1 MSKKLVREYYS
12 KDCLYEWRRLVQDPY
27 HRLELDTTRHFLRK
41 YLPAKGLVLDAGG
54 GPGRY
59 TIELAKQGYGVI
71 LLDLTPGLLEI
82 AKKQIGRAG
91 VKEKVKAVVMG
102 SIDNLNMLPDDHFDA
117 VLCLGGAFSHLVDR
131 RNRNRAGA
139 ELVRVAKKKAP
150 VFISVAGRPAKFVN
164 ALELL
169 PRGLLSANDAFWND
183 TLRRG
188 DYRGGY
194 GFTAAH
200 FFTPTELR
208 QELQGR
214 LRVLEMIGL
223 EGFFSTHRREYNRAI
238 GLGKYTKALREL
250 HIDTC
255 TDPVAVGI
263 SEHILLVGRKR
274 LHGRP
279 ARSSEDENQGQS
291 PDS

>member
-1 MSKKLVREYYS
+1 MRNTHEGQLRRESVSKKLVREYYS

-27 HRLELDTTRHFLRK
+27 HRLELDTTLHFLRK

-59 TIELAKQGYGVI
+59 TIELAKQGYDVI

-82 AKKQIGRAG
+82 ARKQIGRAG

-102 SIDNLNMLPDDHFDA
+102 SIDNLNVLPDNHFDA

-164 ALELL
+164 ALE
-169 PRGLLSANDAFWND
+169 
-183 TLRRG
+183 RG
-188 DYRGGY
+188 DYSRQTTSSGAIR
-194 GFTAAH
+194 FVMATTVAATAS
-200 FFTPTELR
+200 P
-208 QELQGR
+208 
-214 LRVLEMIGL
+214 
-223 EGFFSTHRREYNRAI
+223 
-238 GLGKYTKALREL
+238 
-250 HIDTC
+250 
-255 TDPVAVGI
+255 PPI
-263 SEHILLVGRKR
+263 S
-274 LHGRP
+274 
-279 ARSSEDENQGQS
+279 S
-291 PDS
+291 PPPN